1 MNTTFKFPELG
12 CYLLPGHTTTPVDA
26 IEEAKQAEALG
37 LGKVW
42 LSERF
47 DVKDAGVICS
57 AALAATKSIHVATA
71 GTNIHTR
78 HPLVL
83 ATMCSS
89 LQQLSHGRFELGLAR
104 GVSIRN
110 QLMGLNNVT
119 NAQLAEGISLLRK
132 LWKGEKIMGH
142 KGLMGN
148 LPYLSM
154 GDWMDVEIPVHFVG
168 FGPKSLR
175 FAGQH
180 FDGVHLHTFVTDNG
194 LRRAK
199 NFICEGAEKAGRN
212 PDEIKLHS
220 VFASVMNVSEEDYLK
235 KLVARMATY
244 MQAPGYVEMLIELN
258 EWDPEVLSAFRA
270 NKLVSSMAGGIDSV
284 ATVEQLD
291 KISELIPRQ
300 WLPAATGNAESCA
313 LAWQNQFDNGADG
326 LVIHG
331 STPSEFSPIV
341 QAYGVLTDRAPPPS
355 QLNVP

>member
-1 MNTTFKFPELG
+1 MSESIKFPELS
-12 CYLLPGHTTTPVDA
+12 CYLLPGHTTTPADA

-57 AALAATKSIHVATA
+57 AALAVTEHIHVATA

-78 HPLVL
+78 HPMVL

-89 LQQLSHGRFELGLAR
+89 LHHLSNGRFELGLAR
-104 GVSIRN
+104 GVAIRN
-110 QLMGLNNVT
+110 QLMGLQNVS
-119 NAQLAEGISLLRK
+119 NAQLAEGVELLRK
-132 LWKGEKIMGH
+132 LFKGEKIMGH
-142 KGLMGN
+142 DGLMGN

-154 GDWMDVEIPVHFVG
+154 GDWIDANIPIHFVG

-180 FDGVHLHTFVTDNG
+180 FDGVHLHTFVTDHG

-199 NFICEGAEKAGRN
+199 QFIQEGAEQAGKN
-212 PDEIKLHS
+212 PGDIKVHS
-220 VFASVMNVSEEDYLK
+220 VFATALNLSEEDYLK

-244 MQAPGYVEMLIELN
+244 MQAPGYVEMLIKLN
-258 EWDPEVLSAFRA
+258 EWDPEVLTAFRA
-270 NKLVSSMAGGIDSV
+270 NELVKSIAGGIDSV
-284 ATVEQLD
+284 ATLEQLE
-291 KISELIPRQ
+291 KISKLIPQ
-300 WLPAATGNAESCA
+300 EWLPAATGNAQNCA
-313 LAWQNQFDNGADG
+313 QAWQNQFNNGADG

-331 STPSEFSPIV
+331 STPREFAPIV
-341 QAYGVLTDRAPPPS
+341 EAYAELRG
-355 QLNVP
+355 